1 MVDPSPPLTAIA
13 DPIDDIRRDA
23 SPLGEAA
30 TGERLRALH
39 RAGVLDEAGL
49 GAALAVAAGGPDA
62 GGWRALLDRLLLGSG
77 AGLVVAGVIFFFAAN
92 WDALHRFGKL
102 GSVAALLVAAAGW
115 ALYRPAMASGRVAL
129 TAAAGLVGALLA
141 VYGQVYQTG
150 ADAWQLFAAWAVLI
164 GPWVVAARFEPM
176 VVLWLVV
183 AELAVGLWWDQVG
196 PRRLDSWLWVAL
208 AAAPAAAWLVA
219 ERLAAARWFVR
230 GAFLAMVAPLTAVVL
245 LRVFAEGSYDDVG
258 QGVLVAV
265 PALVAAAVYVLRR
278 PGERVDLVMATGLAA
293 AALTVVA
300 CGAGRLLF
308 GEMDAREGGVLL
320 MAALV
325 VGEVALAALWLRGL
339 WQRGAR

>member
-1 MVDPSPPLTAIA
+1 MADPSPPLAAIA
-13 DPIDDIRRDA
+13 DPIDDRPRDA

-39 RAGVLDEAGL
+39 RAGVLDDGGL
-49 GAALAVAAGGPDA
+49 GEALAVAAGGPDA
-62 GGWRALLDRLLLGSG
+62 SGWRALLDRLLLGAG
-77 AGLVVAGVIFFFAAN
+77 AGLSVAGVIFFFAAN

-102 GSVAALLVAAAGW
+102 ASVAALLVAAAGW
-115 ALYRPAMASGRVAL
+115 ALYRPGMASGRVAL

-196 PRRLDSWLWVAL
+196 PRQLDSWLWVTL
-208 AAAPAAAWLVA
+208 AAAPAGAWLVG
-219 ERLAAARWFVR
+219 ERLEAARWFLR
-230 GAFLAMVAPLTAVVL
+230 GVMVVMVALLTAVLV
-245 LRVFAEGSYDDVG
+245 LRVFAEGSYDDEG
-258 QGVLVAV
+258 QGVVVAL
-265 PALVAAAVYVLRR
+265 PALVAAAVYALRR
-278 PGERVDLVMATGLAA
+278 PGAQVDLAMATALAA
-293 AALTVVA
+293 AVLTVVA
-300 CGAGRLLF
+300 CGAGRVLF
-308 GEMDAREGGVLL
+308 GEMDAREGGVLV
-320 MAALV
+320 MAGLV
-325 VGEVALAALWLRGL
+325 VGEVALAAMWLRGL